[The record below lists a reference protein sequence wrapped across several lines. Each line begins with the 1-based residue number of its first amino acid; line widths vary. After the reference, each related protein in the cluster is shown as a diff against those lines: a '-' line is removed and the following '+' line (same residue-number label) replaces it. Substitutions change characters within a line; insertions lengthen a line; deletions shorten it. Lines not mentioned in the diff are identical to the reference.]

1 MSLAP
6 EPRKPPL
13 PRHLAGLALAVATGA
28 ALLAVW
34 QWVPGLLAR
43 IGLADLWSLAFAV
56 SAAAVLAA
64 ATRLERHLH

>member
-13 PRHLAGLALAVATGA
+13 PRHLAGLALAAATGA

-34 QWVPGLLAR
+34 HWGPGLLAR
-43 IGLADLWSLAFAV
+43 AGLADLWSLALAV
-56 SAAAVLAA
+56 LAAAVLAV